1 MVAPAKKRDAIL
13 ELASRAEE
21 LKFAGIACPSLG
33 ATIGL
38 CVSLAH
44 STNEIKFWTS
54 IQPIYYSHAIEMAN
68 TAAHIHEV
76 SNGRF
81 ALGLGVSHGPVI
93 DRLGATTATPLADI
107 KNYLAT
113 MKAQERFSGDLPPIY
128 LAALRNKMMQL
139 ASEISNGAIWANAS
153 RKSIASQ
160 IALLPDSKRSNMFLA
175 NMIPTVISDDVE
187 AARAIHRKTLVGY
200 VTLPNYRN
208 YWRACGYGEQIDAFE
223 KILSESAKESRNTE
237 IISAM
242 DNEWLDDCTISGD
255 VDTVRERLYGW
266 SQIGV
271 LPIAVMS
278 STSGGQAQA
287 ISQLFDAYA

>member
-1 MVAPAKKRDAIL
+1 MVAPAKKRHAIL
-13 ELASRAEE
+13 ELARRAEE

-33 ATIGL
+33 ATMGL

-107 KNYLAT
+107 KNYLAS

-128 LAALRNKMMQL
+128 LAALRNKMMHL

-153 RKSIASQ
+153 RKSIAAQ

-208 YWRACGYGEQIDAFE
+208 YWRACGYGEQMDAFE
-223 KILSESAKESRNTE
+223 KVLSESAKESRNIE

-242 DNEWLDDCTISGD
+242 DNQWLDDCTISGD

-287 ISQLFDAYA
+287 ISQLFDAFS

>member
-1 MVAPAKKRDAIL
+1 MVAPAKKRHAIL
-13 ELASRAEE
+13 ELARRAEE

-33 ATIGL
+33 ATMGL

-128 LAALRNKMMQL
+128 LAALRNKMMHL

-153 RKSIASQ
+153 RKSIAAQ

-208 YWRACGYGEQIDAFE
+208 YWRACGYGEQMDAFE
-223 KILSESAKESRNTE
+223 KVLSESAKESRNTE

-242 DNEWLDDCTISGD
+242 DNQWLDDCTISGD
-255 VDTVRERLYGW
+255 VDTVRERLYSW

-287 ISQLFDAYA
+287 ISQLFDAFS

>member
-1 MVAPAKKRDAIL
+1 MVAPAKKRHAIL
-13 ELASRAEE
+13 ELARRAEE

-33 ATIGL
+33 ATMGL

-128 LAALRNKMMQL
+128 LAALRNKMMHL

-153 RKSIASQ
+153 RKSIAAQ

-208 YWRACGYGEQIDAFE
+208 YWRACGYGEQMDAFE
-223 KILSESAKESRNTE
+223 KVLSESAKESRNTE

-266 SQIGV
+266 SLIGV

-287 ISQLFDAYA
+287 ISQLFDAFS

>member
-1 MVAPAKKRDAIL
+1 MVAPAKKRHAIL
-13 ELASRAEE
+13 ELARRAEE
-21 LKFAGIACPSLG
+21 LRFAGIACPSLG
-33 ATIGL
+33 ATMGL

-81 ALGLGVSHGPVI
+81 GLGLGVSHGPVI

-113 MKAQERFSGDLPPIY
+113 MKTQERFSGELPPIY
-128 LAALRNKMMQL
+128 LAALRNKMLLL
-139 ASEISNGAIWANAS
+139 ASEVSNGAIWANAS
-153 RKSIASQ
+153 RKSISAQ
-160 IALLPDSKRSNMFLA
+160 VELLPNSRRSEMFLA
-175 NMIPTVISDDVE
+175 NMIPTVIDDNIE

-208 YWRACGYGEQIDAFE
+208 YWRTCGYGEQIDAFE
-223 KILSESAKESRNTE
+223 KILSESAKESRNAE

-242 DNEWLDDCTISGD
+242 DNGWLDDCTISGD
-255 VDTVRERLYGW
+255 IDTVRERLYGW

-287 ISQLFDAYA
+287 IGQLFDAFS

>member
-242 DNEWLDDCTISGD
+242 DNEWLDDCTVSGD